1 MIDIED
7 DIFELVSSAVSASFP
22 DTLIVGKQARIP
34 SKFPCVSIVES
45 DSYTISY
52 TQDSESNENHASVM
66 YSVDVY
72 SNKAKGSKS
81 ECKAIMSVIDDVL
94 IRKGFARTMKQ
105 PISMDDATKYRI
117 TARYSAVVS
126 KNKTIYRR

>member
-22 DTLIVGKQARIP
+22 DTSIVGKQARIP

-81 ECKAIMSVIDDVL
+81 ECKAIMSAIDDVL